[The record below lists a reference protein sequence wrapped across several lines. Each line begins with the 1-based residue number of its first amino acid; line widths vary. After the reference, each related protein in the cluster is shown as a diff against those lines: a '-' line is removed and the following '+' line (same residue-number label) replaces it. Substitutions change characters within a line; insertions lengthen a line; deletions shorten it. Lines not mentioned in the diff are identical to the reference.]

1 MLTLTDNLDYLV
13 FLLTIMAAACIALYV
28 WLKVKWLPKA
38 GLALNAAAAVI
49 MLIALIMR
57 MQETGSLPV
66 NSVYEFI
73 LFFSLV
79 MLVFT
84 LFWQIKV
91 KLYGVA
97 AFALIVT
104 SILLGISFGLSDSA
118 TPLMPALQSN
128 WRVAHVF
135 TAIISYTAF
144 AVAFGLGISY
154 LLTIPAKMPE
164 GGLPE
169 EKVKRGEFLEKM
181 MYNSVVTGFVFLTLL
196 IVTGSIWAEDAW
208 GAWWSW
214 DPKETWALITW
225 IIYAVYLHLHPKP
238 QWRGRKGCYLCVIGF
253 ACVIFT
259 LLGVSY
265 FFGGLHS
272 YGV

>member
-1 MLTLTDNLDYLV
+1 MLTLKDNLDYLV

-128 WRVAHVF
+128 
-135 TAIISYTAF
+135 
-144 AVAFGLGISY
+144 
-154 LLTIPAKMPE
+154 
-164 GGLPE
+164 
-169 EKVKRGEFLEKM
+169 
-181 MYNSVVTGFVFLTLL
+181 
-196 IVTGSIWAEDAW
+196 
-208 GAWWSW
+208 
-214 DPKETWALITW
+214 
-225 IIYAVYLHLHPKP
+225 
-238 QWRGRKGCYLCVIGF
+238 
-253 ACVIFT
+253 
-259 LLGVSY
+259 
-265 FFGGLHS
+265 
-272 YGV
+272 